1 MKKYIIKSILC
12 ILLIMILTSLTI
24 YYLLSMVNISN
35 EEYLKILLSKSYG
48 NDFYKTVVDT
58 IGKRFNFMDFIEI
71 NSDYNSYNLPN
82 IYEDPVVYVFASTT
96 TYYESEYNIKPSIK
110 TSTYL
115 LASFLNE
122 NGIKSV
128 QEHIDISS
136 YCKLNNMDENVCID
150 NIIKKAKDEYPSL
163 KYFIDISINKSN
175 KINISNYAYINIGTS
190 NNYLEF
196 SYNLNKL
203 LNEKVKGISELY
215 SEDIDYI
222 KLYIGSS
229 NTSMYK
235 IRNSLELVSL
245 ILKEEI
251 K

>member
-1 MKKYIIKSILC
+1 M
-12 ILLIMILTSLTI
+12 
-24 YYLLSMVNISN
+24 
-35 EEYLKILLSKSYG
+35 
-48 NDFYKTVVDT
+48 
-58 IGKRFNFMDFIEI
+58 
-71 NSDYNSYNLPN
+71 PN

-96 TYYESEYNIKPSIK
+96 THYESEYNIKPSTK

-122 NGIKSV
+122 NGIKAV

-175 KINISNYAYINIGTS
+175 KINISNYAYINRLIKFQETGQNIFS

>member
-1 MKKYIIKSILC
+1 MEKINFINNQAPALNATN
-12 ILLIMILTSLTI
+12 LNQLQT
-24 YYLLSMVNISN
+24 NIEN
-35 EEYLKILLSKSYG
+35 EFTDS
-48 NDFYKTVVDT
+48 NDFK
-58 IGKRFNFMDFIEI
+58 
-71 NSDYNSYNLPN
+71 NL
-82 IYEDPVVYVFASTT
+82 Y
-96 TYYESEYNIKPSIK
+96 
-110 TSTYL
+110 
-115 LASFLNE
+115 
-122 NGIKSV
+122 
-128 QEHIDISS
+128 
-136 YCKLNNMDENVCID
+136 
-150 NIIKKAKDEYPSL
+150 
-163 KYFIDISINKSN
+163 
-175 KINISNYAYINIGTS
+175 S

>member
-1 MKKYIIKSILC
+1 MKKYIIKSIFCL
-12 ILLIMILTSLTI
+12 LLIMFLTSLTI
-24 YYLLSMVNISN
+24 YYLLSMINITN

-48 NDFYKTVVDT
+48 NNFYKTVVDT
-58 IGKRFNFMDFIEI
+58 ISKRFSFIDFIEI

-82 IYEDPVVYVFASTT
+82 IYNDPIVYIFSSDTKF
-96 TYYESEYNIKPSIK
+96 YESEYNMKPSTK

-115 LASFLNE
+115 LASFLN
-122 NGIKSV
+122 NSDIKSV

-136 YCKLNNMDENVCID
+136 YCKLNNLSKDICI
-150 NIIKKAKDEYPSL
+150 NNLLKKAKDENPSL
-163 KYFIDISINKSN
+163 KYFIDISINDSN
-175 KINISNYAYINIGTS
+175 KINISNYAYVNIETG
-190 NNYLEF
+190 NNNLEF

-203 LNEKVKGISELY
+203 LNDKVKGISGLY
-215 SEDIDYI
+215 SKNIDYI

-235 IRNSLELVSL
+235 VRNSLELVSL